1 MQPLTIGI
9 IGGSGF
15 YAIEGFQLEE
25 EKTLSTPFGDPSDPY
40 VIGSLGGHRVAFLS
54 RHGRGHRFS
63 PSEVNYRANI
73 YGFKTLGIKRVLSVS
88 AVGSLKEELKPRDAV
103 FIDQFFDR
111 TFKRESSYFGE
122 GIIAHASMAEPI
134 CSRLQE
140 TLYKAAQS
148 LNLPSHKGGTYV
160 NREGPHF
167 STKAESNFY
176 RSCGFDV
183 IGMTNATEAK
193 VAREAGLCYAT
204 MALVTDYDCW
214 KDEHVTVEM
223 VVENLQSNI
232 HNAQAILKKA
242 LPMVASLSEDGC
254 RCAKAMEN
262 AIITSPNAIPEE
274 RAKKL
279 SLLLGK

>member
-103 FIDQFFDR
+103 FIDQFFD
-111 TFKRESSYFGE
+111 
-122 GIIAHASMAEPI
+122 AEPGDF
-134 CSRLQE
+134 LQ
-140 TLYKAAQS
+140 
-148 LNLPSHKGGTYV
+148 V
-160 NREGPHF
+160 R
-167 STKAESNFY
+167 
-176 RSCGFDV
+176 V
-183 IGMTNATEAK
+183 IDA
-193 VAREAGLCYAT
+193 
-204 MALVTDYDCW
+204 
-214 KDEHVTVEM
+214 DEHDLYAE
-223 VVENLQSNI
+223 VVQ
-232 HNAQAILKKA
+232 
-242 LPMVASLSEDGC
+242 D
-254 RCAKAMEN
+254 
-262 AIITSPNAIPEE
+262 
-274 RAKKL
+274 
-279 SLLLGK
+279 